1 MAYFKNY
8 FYLAVCK
15 KIQFLIKRTEFQY
28 KTSNMTCT
36 SFPENYP
43 MSLWED
49 IFKVHWNY
57 LETEENMQKLEKRKN
72 LEGK

>member
-1 MAYFKNY
+1 
-8 FYLAVCK
+8 
-15 KIQFLIKRTEFQY
+15 
-28 KTSNMTCT
+28 MTCN
-36 SFPENYP
+36 SFAENYP

-72 LEGK
+72 LEGKYEK